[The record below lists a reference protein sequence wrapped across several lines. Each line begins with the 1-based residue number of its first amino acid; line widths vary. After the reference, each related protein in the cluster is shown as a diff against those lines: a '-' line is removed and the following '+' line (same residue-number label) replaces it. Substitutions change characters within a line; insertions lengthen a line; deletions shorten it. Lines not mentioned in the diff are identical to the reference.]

1 MKQLFTLALLAG
13 VVSFSACKKDSAQQ
27 PEEITSGSTADR
39 IAPDGFNFS
48 TTKNVNLN
56 ITLRAGND
64 DVLPGVLVSVYL
76 PTNTL
81 EPIFKGVTNT
91 SGVLQGPVTV
101 PSSATKLIIDAAYV
115 GVMRNATAAISSSN
129 TITATIGGKNVYGG
143 DIIPQEVTDNANGSS
158 TTLSGKATSSL
169 LFGTNYSYPSP
180 YTSSTTAVVNT
191 TTYPFK
197 LGRPAYLEKEG
208 DQISASLLSFVNA
221 SLPEGSP
228 LTRTHP
234 EYLSNTAVP
243 NLNITETADVWITF
257 VSEGAGL
264 LNSLGYYTYKTGFP
278 PTNTY
283 DIDDVTIIFPNTSL
297 VGSAGGLNS
306 GDKVKLGR
314 FTAGTSIGFV
324 LLQNAWS
331 TTRGVITNTVKFYS
345 DARLNPETTSETRK
359 HSVTLYDD
367 VNKLFLVGFEDLNRQ
382 TESDNDFNDLVFYAS
397 SNPVTAISNN
407 GVPAVD
413 KGGDSDGDGVPDEK
427 DAFPKDG
434 SKAYITYYPSQS
446 GYASIAFED
455 NWPKK
460 GDFDLNDLVVNYRY
474 TFVNNA
480 KNEVVELS
488 GEYKP
493 VASGASFH
501 NGFGVQLPV
510 PAATVSSVTGQS
522 ITGTGITRS
531 GNGVEAGQAKAVII
545 PFDNQE
551 NLLRNFDGSYFIN
564 TLTNKEKVTGN
575 AATVKVTFNTPVP
588 ATTLQV
594 ASFNPFLIGDG
605 RRGYEIHLPGFL
617 PTDKANT
624 ALFNTDDDTS
634 KPTLNRYYL
643 SKENYPWAI
652 SFTGQYNYPI
662 ELQSVNSTYL
672 HFSDWATSG
681 GVNFT
686 DWYSNTATGYR
697 DASKIYSK

>member
-1 MKQLFTLALLAG
+1 MKQFFTLALLAG
-13 VVSFSACKKDSAQQ
+13 VVSFSSCKKDN
-27 PEEITSGSTADR
+27 TSQDETLPVSTADR

-56 ITLRAGND
+56 VTLRAGND
-64 DVLPGVLVSVYL
+64 DVLAGVIVSVYL

-81 EPIFKGVTNT
+81 EPIYKGVTNQ
-91 SGVLQGPVTV
+91 SGVLQGSVTV

-115 GVMRNATAAISSSN
+115 GVMRNATAAISSGN
-129 TITATIGGKNVYGG
+129 TITATIGGKNVFGG
-143 DIIPQEVTDNANGSS
+143 DIIPQEIPDNATGSS
-158 TTLSGKATSSL
+158 TTLSTKGTFATT
-169 LFGTNYSYPSP
+169 GPVISYPSP
-180 YTSSTTAVVNT
+180 YTSSSTAIVNT
-191 TTYPFK
+191 STYPFK
-197 LGRPAYLEKEG
+197 LGRPVYLEKDP
-208 DQISASLLSFVNA
+208 DQISASLLSYVNA
-221 SLPEGSP
+221 SLPEGSA
-228 LTRTHP
+228 LTKTHP
-234 EYLSNTAVP
+234 EYLSTSAVP

-278 PTNTY
+278 PTSVA
-283 DIDDVTIIFPNTSL
+283 DITGITLILPNASL

-314 FTAGTSIGFV
+314 FSPGTSIGFV

-331 TTRGVITNTVKFYS
+331 TTSGVITNTVKFYS
-345 DARLNPETTSETRK
+345 DSKLNPETTIATQK

-397 SNPVTAISNN
+397 SNPVTGISNS
-407 GVPAVD
+407 GVPTVD
-413 KGGDSDGDGVPDEK
+413 KGGDSDGDGVPDDK

-434 SKAYITYYPSQS
+434 TRAYITYYPSQT

-460 GDFDLNDLVVNYRY
+460 GDFDLNDMVINYRY
-474 TFVNNA
+474 TFINNG

-488 GEYKP
+488 GEYLP

-510 PAATVSSVTGQS
+510 PASAVSSVTGQS
-522 ITGTGITRS
+522 ITGSSISLG

-545 PFDNQE
+545 PFDNHE
-551 NLLRNFDGSYFIN
+551 TLLRNLDGAFFVN
-564 TLTNKEKVTGN
+564 TLMNKDKVTGRS
-575 AATVKVTFNTPVP
+575 ATVKVTLAAPVP

-594 ASFNPFLIGDG
+594 TAFNPFLISDG

-624 ALFNTDDDTS
+624 ALFATDDDTS
-634 KPTLNRYYL
+634 KPSLNRYYL

-652 SFTGQYNYPI
+652 NFTTPYNYPI
-662 ELQSVNSTYL
+662 ELQSVNSAYL
-672 HFSDWATSG
+672 HFSEWAQSG
-681 GVNFT
+681 GTSFP
-686 DWYSNTATGYR
+686 DWYTGLGTGYR